1 MSGMRIRVLLAD
13 DHAVVRDGL
22 RALLEH
28 SGDFEIVGVAGN
40 GREALVEAQ
49 RLQPDVVVM
58 DIAMPELDGIES
70 TRRILE
76 KCAGTKVLVLSMY
89 LSSEHLHRA
98 MHAGARGY
106 VLKESAG
113 DEVVD
118 AVRAVQAGK
127 RYLSHKI
134 SETMIDDYLRD
145 GVRMSPL
152 DSLSL
157 RERDVLQLVVEGQTN
172 NAIAVKLSLSPKTIE
187 TYRTR
192 IMRKLKV
199 QDTVELVKF
208 AMRHGLTT

>member
-1 MSGMRIRVLLAD
+1 MSGIRTRVLLAD

-28 SGDFEIVGVAGN
+28 GGDFEIVGVAGN
-40 GREALVEAQ
+40 GREAVAEAQ
-49 RLQPDVVVM
+49 RLTPDVVVM
-58 DIAMPELDGIES
+58 DIAMPELDGIEA

-76 KCAGTKVLVLSMY
+76 KCAGTKVLILSMV

-98 MHAGARGY
+98 LHAGARGY

-145 GVRMSPL
+145 GVRVSPL

-172 NAIAVKLSLSPKTIE
+172 SVIAAKLSLSPKTIE

-208 AMRHGLTT
+208 AMRHGLTN